1 VIIRSYGG
9 EVGIGKFV
17 ISNICTVNLE
27 LELIII
33 VKDRHSI
40 SPTRSQILDWVVE
53 IQLLDLGSG
62 GDRLLGLGDEHVL
75 GLGSEHLTL
84 LGIEV
89 RIVRVDIPLVSGR
102 RGAPSDSELDIV
114 VLERNEWKSSLP
126 VLTESKAEGVE
137 PVGCATIGKISGN
150 RLGSGSRRQ
159 TGSNEGRVCG
169 ILFINHLTPHK
180 EFNLGNFGQPLG
192 LGVSLGSGTIIGNE
206 VDISEHVTLA
216 LEADGRHTV
225 VRDVALNDLTLDSL
239 GKICMTLVGGA
250 EEAHLGLTDEVY
262 ILGSD
267 GYELG
272 NTTRHFII

>member
-1 VIIRSYGG
+1 VVIRSYGG

-33 VKDRHSI
+33 VKDRHSG
-40 SPTRSQILDWVVE
+40 SLTRSQILDWVVE

-89 RIVRVDIPLVSGR
+89 RVIGVDIPLVSGR

-114 VLERNEWKSSLP
+114 VLKRNEWKSSLP

-137 PVGCATIGKISGN
+137 PVGCATVDQVSGN
-150 RLGSGSRRQ
+150 RLGSGSRRKS
-159 TGSNEGRVCG
+159 GSNEGGVSR
-169 ILFINHLTPHK
+169 ILLINHLTPHK

-192 LGVSLGSGTIIGNE
+192 LTVSLGSGTIIGNE
-206 VDISEHVTLA
+206 VDIPEHVTLA
-216 LEADGRHTV
+216 LEADGGHTV
-225 VRDVALNDLTLDSL
+225 VGDVALNDLTLDSL
-239 GKICMTLVGGA
+239 GKICMTFVGGP
-250 EEAHLGLTDEVY
+250 EERHLGLTDEVH
-262 ILGSD
+262 ILSAD